1 MIVALSIGTLLAI
14 AALCYVL
21 YPLFFGLAPASRAA
35 RPRAVRLAPSARD
48 EAVAVLREIEFDR
61 ATGKL
66 AESDYAELK
75 TQWTERALVAMRA
88 EDAAGTAGAPVATLA
103 APTDD
108 ATADPAELAIRR
120 ARATAA
126 LCPEDGPRP
135 EPDAA
140 YCSDCGRWLAGA
152 CASCG
157 ATITAEGARFC
168 TECGTALAA

>member
-1 MIVALSIGTLLAI
+1 VIVALLLGTALAI

-21 YPLFFGLAPASRAA
+21 YPLFFGVAPASATRRA
-35 RPRAVRLAPSARD
+35 PTVAPSTTTDRD

-75 TQWTERALVAMRA
+75 AQWTERALVAMRA
-88 EDAAGTAGAPVATLA
+88 EDAARTLVTVSA
-103 APTDD
+103 ASVPDD
-108 ATADPAELAIRR
+108 ASLDPAERAIRR

-126 LCPEDGPRP
+126 VCPADGPRP
-135 EPDAA
+135 EPDAL
-140 YCSDCGRWLAGA
+140 YCSDCGRWLEGK

-157 ATITAEGARFC
+157 ATVTGEGARFC
-168 TECGTALAA
+168 AQCGMALAA